1 MVRVLYEGSAKKEK
15 TKKKENGFKFAIN
28 CLRKI
33 VAFDFSVSCK
43 FYIESTHLN
52 SAFQNLVIT
61 RFSTIIGIIF
71 IL

>member
-1 MVRVLYEGSAKKEK
+1 MKVLQKKKK

-33 VAFDFSVSCK
+33 VAFDFSVSCN

-71 IL
+71 ML